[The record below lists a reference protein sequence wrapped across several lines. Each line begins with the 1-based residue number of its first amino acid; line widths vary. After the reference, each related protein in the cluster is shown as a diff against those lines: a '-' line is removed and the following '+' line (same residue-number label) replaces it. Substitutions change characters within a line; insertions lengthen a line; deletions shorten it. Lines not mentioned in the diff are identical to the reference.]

1 MIVARRL
8 LVRGRVQ
15 GVGFRYFVLRAAE
28 PLGIT
33 GYVRNLRDGSVEIV
47 AEGSVMD
54 IRTLAADVLAGP
66 RHGRVDGVDREEI
79 PVTGHYS
86 GFEIRH

>member
-15 GVGFRYFVLRAAE
+15 GVGFRYFVQQAAE

-33 GYVRNLRDGSVEIV
+33 GYVRNLRDETVEIV
-47 AEGSVMD
+47 AEGTAME
-54 IRTLAADVLAGP
+54 IRTLAMDVLAGP
-66 RHGRVDGVDREEI
+66 RHGRVDDIDKTELE
-79 PVTGHYS
+79 VTGQYDR
-86 GFEIRH
+86 FEIRY